1 YPFVCRPQLLAQPPF
16 RGPIRPRPGA
26 IRVAEMNS
34 GIAICQEDVAAS
46 FRSRIQEVDN
56 SDWIEFCNQRRP
68 DIEKN
73 AAELRPLNK
82 QIKNLGCDGYSTSS
96 VCIELIRDRNRLVH
110 ERVLGGYWRCDNIKP
125 FSKVFVYDD
134 TTCNNR

>member
-46 FRSRIQEVDN
+46 FRSRIQVIYFAAVISVLLFSVIYIAVIKAKHDGKARI
-56 SDWIEFCNQRRP
+56 IEATAGIVGSI
-68 DIEKN
+68 DIGNHDKRLLLTALGKSIIDQSNEKKD
-73 AAELRPLNK
+73 EL
-82 QIKNLGCDGYSTSS
+82 
-96 VCIELIRDRNRLVH
+96 
-110 ERVLGGYWRCDNIKP
+110 
-125 FSKVFVYDD
+125 
-134 TTCNNR
+134 

>member
-46 FRSRIQEVDN
+46 FRSRIQVKNRALKILSILRNPVNPVYEW
-56 SDWIEFCNQRRP
+56 SDR
-68 DIEKN
+68 
-73 AAELRPLNK
+73 
-82 QIKNLGCDGYSTSS
+82 G
-96 VCIELIRDRNRLVH
+96 
-110 ERVLGGYWRCDNIKP
+110 
-125 FSKVFVYDD
+125 
-134 TTCNNR
+134 